1 MSVMTEVSWGEL
13 IDKYTILAIKS
24 ERIQDPAKLKNVR
37 AELEALGPV
46 RNQAHGLSSG
56 LGEVEARLKA
66 INEELWEI
74 EDRIRDCERAKDFGP
89 AFVELARSVYFRND
103 ARAEAKR
110 EINVLL
116 GSTLVEEKSY
126 QPYA

>member
-1 MSVMTEVSWGEL
+1 MTEVSWGEL

-37 AELEALGPV
+37 AELDALTPV

-56 LGEVEARLKA
+56 LGEVEARLKG
-66 INEELWEI
+66 INEELWVI

-89 AFVELARSVYFRND
+89 VELARSVYFRND

-110 EINVLL
+110 EINLLL
-116 GSTLVEEKSY
+116 GSSLVEEKSY